1 MTIYNLVEKAYSNAL
16 EKGFHDKEQSVA
28 EMLMLIVSELGEAL
42 EAHRTGK
49 VLNSLEFS
57 QINGIVIEDI
67 YSSKEGFEKYIKD
80 TFEDELADVVIR
92 IADMCGYLGIDLER
106 HIKLKMVYNGTRE
119 RLHGKAY

>member
-1 MTIYNLVEKAYSNAL
+1 MTIRELVDRAYDNATK
-16 EKGFHDKEQSVA
+16 KGFHDKEQSVA